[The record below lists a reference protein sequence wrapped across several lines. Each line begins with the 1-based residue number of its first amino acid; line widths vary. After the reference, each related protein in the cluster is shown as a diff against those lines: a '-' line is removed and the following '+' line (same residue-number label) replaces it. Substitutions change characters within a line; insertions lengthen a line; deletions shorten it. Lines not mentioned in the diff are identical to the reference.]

1 MKIKLFS
8 YNQLDTFIH
17 KLSGLTKLVCFLF
30 LTTAVMVNYDVRI
43 TFMIFILSIVLM
55 KIAQV
60 SLKQIKPMVILVLIF
75 VVTNFFLG
83 YLFAPEYGIEL
94 FGTKHLLFSITGPYT
109 VTLEEM
115 YYLFCKSFKY
125 IAVIPLGII
134 FFLTTNPSEFASSLN
149 KIGVSYKICTVLNLT
164 LRYFPDIQRDYNAIS
179 KAQQARGLDMSKK
192 EKVFK
197 RLKNTTAILIPL
209 VMTTIDRI
217 GTITNA
223 MELRGYGK
231 HKKRSWYAFRSLS
244 SKDYVCM
251 LVCLL
256 IFVVSFMMRIYV
268 NNGLYWNPFL

>member
-17 KLSGLTKLVCFLF
+17 KLSGLTKLVCFLM
-30 LTTAVMVNYDVRI
+30 LTTAVMVNYDIRI
-43 TFMIFILSIVLM
+43 TFSILILSICLM
-55 KIAQV
+55 KVAQV
-60 SLKQIKPMVILVLIF
+60 SFKQIKPMVILVMIF

-83 YLFAPEYGIEL
+83 YLFSPEYGIEL
-94 FGTKHLLFSITGPYT
+94 FGTKHLLFTIVGPYT
-109 VTLEEM
+109 VTLEEL

-149 KIGVSYKICTVLNLT
+149 KIGVSYKVCTVLNLT
-164 LRYFPDIQRDYNAIS
+164 LRYFPDIQRDFNSIS

-192 EKVFK
+192 EKVLK

-244 SKDYVCM
+244 SKDYLCMAFCVCVL
-251 LVCLL
+251 LVAIL
-256 IFVVSFMMRIYV
+256 MRIYI
-268 NNGLYWNPFL
+268 NNGLYWNPFV